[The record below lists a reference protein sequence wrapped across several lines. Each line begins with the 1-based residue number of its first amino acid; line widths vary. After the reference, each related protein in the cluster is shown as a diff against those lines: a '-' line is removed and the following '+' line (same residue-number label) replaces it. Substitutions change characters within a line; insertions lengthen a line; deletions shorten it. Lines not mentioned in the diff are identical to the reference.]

1 MDVNQ
6 GTSGHQ
12 WDVKFTDFDFMAAI
26 FNQAVAN
33 NSHEFVVII
42 ILDVAQVHE
51 YSEALLQAKFD
62 HLRGQAMQCMP
73 HVMRL
78 SLPLRYAVKSVA
90 PTQHYV
96 KATEQIL
103 IAKSPAKASTGRGGR
118 KHQYARHFVD
128 SNPKRRYDFFL
139 GPDEPKKEKFN
150 NDILNKTQKP
160 AWLANYLAKPYVGFG
175 DTALVFGAGA
185 GGDIAGLLN
194 LGLNVIALESNDTQ
208 YFALQSKFSVYNPYE
223 ESFLPDTMY
232 EIEAN
237 KKVDKSEGSEG
248 DEEEEFPSGDQP
260 PASIVRSPIGNDKI
274 AGENIDTP
282 VNVLPTLVSFFC
294 TVLCDFRQK
303 KH

>member
-62 HLRGQAMQCMP
+62 NLTSITWLKSDVH
-73 HVMRL
+73 
-78 SLPLRYAVKSVA
+78 AVKSVA

-248 DEEEEFPSGDQP
+248 DEEDDIPTEDQP
-260 PASIVRSPIGNDKI
+260 PALINRSPIGNDKI

-282 VNVLPTLVSFFC
+282 VNVLPTLVSFFLYS
-294 TVLCDFRQK
+294 TV
-303 KH
+303 

>member
-62 HLRGQAMQCMP
+62 NLTSITWLKSDVH
-73 HVMRL
+73 
-78 SLPLRYAVKSVA
+78 AVKSVA

-248 DEEEEFPSGDQP
+248 DEEDDIPREDQP
-260 PASIVRSPIGNDKI
+260 PALINRSPIGNDKI

-282 VNVLPTLVSFFC
+282 VNALPTLVSFFC

>member
-1 MDVNQ
+1 MDLNQ

-62 HLRGQAMQCMP
+62 NLTSITWLKSDVH
-73 HVMRL
+73 
-78 SLPLRYAVKSVA
+78 AVKSVA

-248 DEEEEFPSGDQP
+248 DEEDDIPREDQP
-260 PASIVRSPIGNDKI
+260 PALINRSPIGNDKI

-282 VNVLPTLVSFFC
+282 VNVLPTLVSFFLYS
-294 TVLCDFRQK
+294 TV
-303 KH
+303 

>member
-42 ILDVAQVHE
+42 ILDVAQVHG

-62 HLRGQAMQCMP
+62 NLTSITWLKSDVH
-73 HVMRL
+73 
-78 SLPLRYAVKSVA
+78 AVKSVA

-248 DEEEEFPSGDQP
+248 DEEDDIPREDQP
-260 PASIVRSPIGNDKI
+260 PALINRSPI
-274 AGENIDTP
+274 
-282 VNVLPTLVSFFC
+282 
-294 TVLCDFRQK
+294 R
-303 KH
+303 

>member
-42 ILDVAQVHE
+42 ILDVAQVHG

-62 HLRGQAMQCMP
+62 NLTSITWLKSDVH
-73 HVMRL
+73 
-78 SLPLRYAVKSVA
+78 AVKSVA

-248 DEEEEFPSGDQP
+248 DEEDDIPREDQP
-260 PASIVRSPIGNDKI
+260 PALINRSPIGNDKI